1 MCLLNFVLLL
11 ESPFLPLACLILS
24 FMVQL
29 KATSSQDTEVSPLSF
44 CSYSLVVSD
53 GGVGGL
59 DSEPGKGRGDHSGS
73 RLLLQRRDS
82 RTRWMK

>member
-29 KATSSQDTEVSPLSF
+29 KATSSQDTEFSPLSF

-53 GGVGGL
+53 GGGWGWILNLERDVETILGHVFFYR
-59 DSEPGKGRGDHSGS
+59 DEIQEPDG
-73 RLLLQRRDS
+73 
-82 RTRWMK
+82 